1 MMSRDDNA
9 HNHYHGYP
17 VQGRTDRSIGDAV
30 AFIAIILVPAGVYA
44 AWHAITAWL
53 STLFS

>member
-1 MMSRDDNA
+1 MSRDDDA

-53 STLFS
+53 SALFS